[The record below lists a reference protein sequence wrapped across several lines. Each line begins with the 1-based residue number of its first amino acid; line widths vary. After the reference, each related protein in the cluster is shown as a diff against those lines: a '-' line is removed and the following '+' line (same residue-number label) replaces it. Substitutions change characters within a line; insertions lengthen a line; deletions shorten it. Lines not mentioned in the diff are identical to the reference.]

1 MVWDI
6 VLIYK
11 MNQNK
16 LFQGTR
22 IRLALWYA
30 IVMGLILTVCGIGF
44 YTAVSH
50 AHTVALDRE
59 LEFVAK
65 SLHNNLELKLRQ
77 PGKLEPIVKEVLP
90 NLCVVETGCI
100 SDRSPSQ
107 RHILNAIHQSYY
119 VRLFDKSARLIAI
132 SGSLPQ
138 TESSDFNKKLW
149 QTIQD
154 DAGNF
159 YHQMSLVLHTRDNR
173 DWGYLQVGRNIAD
186 LNSYMDAVKL
196 NLVVGLPISMMMVAV
211 ASWWLSGLAMRP
223 IYQSYRQI
231 QQFTADAAHEL
242 RTPLAATQATIDSVL
257 LMPDLNIKEAWDILG
272 TIKRQ
277 NQRLTSL
284 VVDLLMLSRFDRQS
298 ISVQRELCSLNDIIA
313 DLVEEFAAMA
323 ISAKVILKSEIRV
336 NKDVNIVGDSEQ
348 LYRLFSNLIVN
359 AIQYTLPNGEVRVIL
374 DSYDS
379 DAVIQV
385 KDTGIGIP
393 TQELSHI
400 FDRFYRV
407 NSDRSR
413 HTGGSGLGL
422 AIAKAIVLSHHG
434 SLDVES
440 EVGKDSTFIVTLPK
454 LQSSRTQLIKNA

>member
-1 MVWDI
+1 
-6 VLIYK
+6 

-16 LFQGTR
+16 LFQRTR

-30 IVMGLILTVCGIGF
+30 IVMGLILTVCGFGF

-59 LEFVAK
+59 LEFVART
-65 SLHNNLELKLRQ
+65 LHNNLELQLRQ
-77 PGKLEPIVKEVLP
+77 PGKLEPIVKEILP
-90 NLCVVETGCI
+90 NICVLETGCI
-100 SDRSPSQ
+100 SDRSTSK
-107 RHILNAIHQSYY
+107 RHILNAINQGYY
-119 VRLFDKSARLIAI
+119 VRLFGNSGDFVATA
-132 SGSLPQ
+132 GSLPQ
-138 TESSDFNKKLW
+138 TKSLDLNKKVW
-149 QTIQD
+149 QTIED
-154 DAGNF
+154 DTGNF
-159 YHQMSLVLHTRDNR
+159 YHQMSLALHTIDNR

-186 LNSYMDAVKL
+186 VNSYMDAVKL
-196 NLVVGLPISMMMVAV
+196 SLLVGLPISMMMVAV
-211 ASWWLSGLAMRP
+211 ASWWLAGLAMRP

-242 RTPLAATQATIDSVL
+242 RTPLAATQATIDSAL
-257 LMPDLNIKEAWDILG
+257 LMPDLDIKEAWDILG

-359 AIQYTLPNGEVRVIL
+359 AIQYSLFDGEVTVIL
-374 DSYDS
+374 DSYES

-440 EVGKDSTFIVTLPK
+440 EVGKGSTFIVTLPK
-454 LQSSRTQLIKNA
+454 LQSSRPKLIKNA

>member
-1 MVWDI
+1 
-6 VLIYK
+6 

-16 LFQGTR
+16 LFQRTR

-30 IVMGLILTVCGIGF
+30 IVMGLILTVCGFGL

-50 AHTVALDRE
+50 AHSEALDRE
-59 LEFVAK
+59 LEFVART
-65 SLHNNLELKLRQ
+65 LHNNLESKLKQ

-90 NLCVVETGCI
+90 SICVVETGCI
-100 SDRSPSQ
+100 SQQSTYQ
-107 RHILNAIHQSYY
+107 HHILNAIHQGYY
-119 VRLFDKSARLIAI
+119 VRLFGNPGSLIATA
-132 SGSLPQ
+132 GSLPQ
-138 TESSDFNKKLW
+138 TQILDLNKKVW

-159 YHQMSLVLHTRDNR
+159 YHQMSLELHTQDNR

-186 LNSYMDAVKL
+186 VNSYMDAVKL
-196 NLVVGLPISMMMVAV
+196 TLLVGLPIAMTMIAF
-211 ASWWLSGLAMRP
+211 ASWWLAGLAMRP

-231 QQFTADAAHEL
+231 QQFTTDAAHEL

-257 LMPDLNIKEAWDILG
+257 LMPDLDIKEAWDILG

-284 VVDLLMLSRFDRQS
+284 VVDLLMLSRFDRES
-298 ISVQRELCSLNDIIA
+298 LSVQRELCSLNDIIE
-313 DLVEEFAAMA
+313 DLIEEFAAMA
-323 ISAKVILKSEIRV
+323 ISSDVTLKSETSI
-336 NKDVNIVGDSEQ
+336 NKEINIIGNTEQ

-359 AIQYTLPNGEVRVIL
+359 AIQYTLPGGEVTVIL
-374 DSYDS
+374 DKYETE
-379 DAVIQV
+379 AEVRV

-393 TQELSHI
+393 KNELSNV

-422 AIAKAIVLSHHG
+422 AIAKAIVVSHHG
-434 SLDVES
+434 SLELES
-440 EVGKDSTFIVTLPK
+440 EVKKGSTFIVTLPYN
-454 LQSSRTQLIKNA
+454 QSFRTKLIKNT

>member
-1 MVWDI
+1 
-6 VLIYK
+6 

-16 LFQGTR
+16 LFQNTR
-22 IRLALWYA
+22 TRLALWYA
-30 IVMGLILTVCGIGF
+30 IIMGSILTICGFGLYI
-44 YTAVSH
+44 TVSH
-50 AHTVALDRE
+50 AHSEALDRE
-59 LEFVAK
+59 LEFVTTT
-65 SLHNNLELKLRQ
+65 LHNNLELKLKQ
-77 PGKLEPIVKEVLP
+77 PGKIEPIIQDFLP
-90 NLCVVETGCI
+90 NICVVEIGCT
-100 SDRSPSQ
+100 SEQSTPQ
-107 RHILNAIHQSYY
+107 HNILNAINQGYY
-119 VRLFDKSARLIAI
+119 VRLFGNSGGLIAT

-138 TESSDFNKKLW
+138 IESSGLNKKRW

-154 DAGNF
+154 NAGNF
-159 YHQMSLVLHTRDNR
+159 YHQMSLTLHTRDNR

-186 LNSYMDAVKL
+186 VNSYMDAVKL
-196 NLVVGLPISMMMVAV
+196 SLFVGLPIAMTMIAI

-223 IYQSYRQI
+223 IYKSYRQI

-242 RTPLAATQATIDSVL
+242 RTPLAATQATIDSAL
-257 LMPDLNIKEAWDILG
+257 LVPDLDIKEAWNILE

-284 VVDLLMLSRFDRQS
+284 VVDLLMLSRFDRQT
-298 ISVQRELCSLNDIIA
+298 ISLKRELCSLNDIID
-313 DLVEEFAAMA
+313 DLIEEFAAMA
-323 ISAKVILKSEIRV
+323 ISSKVILKSEIHV
-336 NKDVNIVGDSEQ
+336 NKEINIVGNSEQ

-359 AIQYTLPNGEVRVIL
+359 AIQYTLPDGEVTVIL

-379 DAVIQV
+379 NAEIRV

-393 TQELSHI
+393 KNESSQI

-434 SLDVES
+434 SLEVES
-440 EVGKDSTFIVTLPK
+440 EVGKGSTFIVKLPWNQPSHNK
-454 LQSSRTQLIKNA
+454 FIKEP

>member
-1 MVWDI
+1 
-6 VLIYK
+6 

-77 PGKLEPIVKEVLP
+77 PGKLEPIVKEILP

-100 SDRSPSQ
+100 SNRATSQ

-119 VRLFDKSARLIAI
+119 VRLFDKSTRLIAI

-138 TESSDFNKKLW
+138 TESSDLNTKLW

-154 DAGNF
+154 DAGSF
-159 YHQMSLVLHTRDNR
+159 YHQMSLILHTTDNR

-186 LNSYMDAVKL
+186 VNSYMDAVKL
-196 NLVVGLPISMMMVAV
+196 SLVVGLPISMMMVAV
-211 ASWWLSGLAMRP
+211 ASWWLAGLAMRP

-242 RTPLAATQATIDSVL
+242 RTPLAATQATIESAL
-257 LMPDLNIKEAWDILG
+257 LMPDLDIKEAWDILG

-277 NQRLTSL
+277 NYRLSSL

-298 ISVQRELCSLNDIIA
+298 ISVQGELCSLNDIIT

-323 ISAKVILKSEIRV
+323 ISAKVILNSEIRV
-336 NKDVNIVGDSEQ
+336 HKDIKIIGNSEQ

-359 AIQYTLPNGEVRVIL
+359 AIQYTLPGGEVTVIL

-379 DAVIQV
+379 DTEIRVQ
-385 KDTGIGIP
+385 DTGIGIAKN
-393 TQELSHI
+393 ELSHV

-422 AIAKAIVLSHHG
+422 AIAQAIVLSHHG

-440 EVGKDSTFIVTLPK
+440 EIGKGSTFIVTLPCDRSSLTK
-454 LQSSRTQLIKNA
+454 LIINA

>member
-1 MVWDI
+1 
-6 VLIYK
+6 

-16 LFQGTR
+16 LFQRTR

-30 IVMGLILTVCGIGF
+30 IIMGLILTVCGFGL
-44 YTAVSH
+44 YTTVSH
-50 AHTVALDRE
+50 AHSVALDRE

-65 SLHNNLELKLRQ
+65 TLHNNLELKLKQ
-77 PGKLEPIVKEVLP
+77 PGKLSPIIKEVLP

-100 SDRSPSQ
+100 LEKSPSQ
-107 RHILNAIHQSYY
+107 QHILNVINQGYY
-119 VRLFDKSARLIAI
+119 VRLFDNSQRLIAV

-138 TESSDFNKKLW
+138 TESSNLNKIE
-149 QTIQD
+149 QTIED
-154 DAGNF
+154 DIGNF
-159 YHQMSLVLHTRDNR
+159 YHQMSLPLHTRDNR

-186 LNSYMDAVKL
+186 VNSYMDAVKL
-196 NLVVGLPISMMMVAV
+196 SLLVGLPMAMMMVAV

-242 RTPLAATQATIDSVL
+242 RTPLAATQATIESAL
-257 LMPDLNIKEAWDILG
+257 LMPDLDIQEAWDILG

-284 VVDLLMLSRFDRQS
+284 VVDLLMLSRFDRHSRGACGSS
-298 ISVQRELCSLNDIIA
+298 ISVQRELCSLNDIIL
-313 DLVEEFAAMA
+313 DLIEEFAAMA

-336 NKDVNIVGDSEQ
+336 KKDVNILGNSEQ

-359 AIQYTLPNGEVRVIL
+359 AIQYSLPGGKVTVTL

-379 DAVIQV
+379 DAEIRVQ
-385 KDTGIGIP
+385 DTGIGIAKN
-393 TQELSHI
+393 ELSHV

-407 NSDRSR
+407 NTDRSR

-434 SLDVES
+434 SFDVES
-440 EVGKDSTFIVTLPK
+440 EVGKGSTFIVTLPCDRSTRK
-454 LQSSRTQLIKNA
+454 QLIKNG

>member
-1 MVWDI
+1 
-6 VLIYK
+6 

-16 LFQGTR
+16 LFQRTR

-30 IVMGLILTVCGIGF
+30 IVMGLILTACGFGF

-50 AHTVALDRE
+50 AHSEALDRE
-59 LEFVAK
+59 LEFAAK
-65 SLHNNLELKLRQ
+65 SLHNNLELKLNQ
-77 PGKLEPIVKEVLP
+77 PERLSPIVKEVLP

-100 SDRSPSQ
+100 SEKSVSQ
-107 RHILNAIHQSYY
+107 RHILNAINQAYY
-119 VRLFDKSARLIAI
+119 VRLFDNSGNLIAT

-138 TESSDFNKKLW
+138 TQSLDLNKKLW
-149 QTIQD
+149 QTIED
-154 DAGNF
+154 DTGNF
-159 YHQMSLVLHTRDNR
+159 YHQMSLSLHTKDNR

-186 LNSYMDAVKL
+186 VNNYMDAVKL
-196 NLVVGLPISMMMVAV
+196 SLLVGLPISMMMVAF
-211 ASWWLSGLAMRP
+211 ASWWLAGLAMQP

-242 RTPLAATQATIDSVL
+242 RTPLAATQATIESVL
-257 LMPDLNIKEAWDILG
+257 LMPDLDIKEAWDIFG

-284 VVDLLMLSRFDRQS
+284 VVDLLMLSRFDKES
-298 ISVQRELCSLNDIIA
+298 IELQRELCSLNDIID
-313 DLVEEFAAMA
+313 DLIEEFAAMA
-323 ISAKVILKSEIRV
+323 ISAKVTLKSEICV
-336 NKDVNIVGDSEQ
+336 HKYVNIIGNSEQ

-359 AIQYTLPNGEVRVIL
+359 AIQYTLPSGEVTVIL
-374 DSYDS
+374 DSYES
-379 DAVIQV
+379 EAEIRV

-393 TQELSHI
+393 TQELSHV

-422 AIAKAIVLSHHG
+422 AIAKAIVVSHHG
-434 SLDVES
+434 SLELQS
-440 EVGKDSTFIVTLPK
+440 EVNKGSTFIVTLPL
-454 LQSSRTQLIKNA
+454 LQPSRTILIKKAL

>member
-1 MVWDI
+1 
-6 VLIYK
+6 

-16 LFQGTR
+16 LFQRTR

-30 IVMGLILTVCGIGF
+30 IIMGLILTVCGFGL
-44 YTAVSH
+44 YTTVSH
-50 AHTVALDRE
+50 AHSVALDRE
-59 LEFVAK
+59 LEFVANT
-65 SLHNNLELKLRQ
+65 LHNNLELKLKQ
-77 PGKLEPIVKEVLP
+77 PGKISPIVKEVLP

-100 SDRSPSQ
+100 WEKSTSQ
-107 RHILNAIHQSYY
+107 RHILNAIDRGYY
-119 VRLFDKSARLIAI
+119 VRLFDNSGRLIAV

-138 TESSDFNKKLW
+138 TKTLDLNKKVW
-149 QTIQD
+149 QTIED
-154 DAGNF
+154 DTGNF
-159 YHQMSLVLHTRDNR
+159 FHQMSLALHTIDNS

-186 LNSYMDAVKL
+186 VNSYMDAVKL
-196 NLVVGLPISMMMVAV
+196 SLLVGLPMAMMMVAV
-211 ASWWLSGLAMRP
+211 ASWWLSGYSMRP

-242 RTPLAATQATIDSVL
+242 RTPLAATQATIESAL
-257 LMPDLNIKEAWDILG
+257 LMPDLDIKEAWDILG

-298 ISVQRELCSLNDIIA
+298 ISVQRELCSLNDIIN
-313 DLVEEFAAMA
+313 DLIEEFAAMA
-323 ISAKVILKSEIRV
+323 IRANVTLKSEIRV
-336 NKDVNIVGDSEQ
+336 HKDVNIIGDSDQ

-359 AIQYTLPNGEVRVIL
+359 AIQYTLPSGEVTVIL
-374 DSYDS
+374 DSYDP
-379 DAVIQV
+379 DVEIRV

-393 TQELSHI
+393 KHELSNV

-440 EVGKDSTFIVTLPK
+440 EVGKGSIFIVTLPCDR
-454 LQSSRTQLIKNA
+454 SSRKQLIKNGLNG

>member
-1 MVWDI
+1 
-6 VLIYK
+6 

-16 LFQGTR
+16 LFQRTR

-30 IVMGLILTVCGIGF
+30 IVMGLILTVCGFGL

-50 AHTVALDRE
+50 AHSEALDRE
-59 LEFVAK
+59 LEFVATT
-65 SLHNNLELKLRQ
+65 LHNNLELKLKQ
-77 PGKLEPIVKEVLP
+77 PGKLSPIVKEVLP

-100 SDRSPSQ
+100 SQQSTSQ
-107 RHILNAIHQSYY
+107 RHILNAIHQGYY
-119 VRLFDKSARLIAI
+119 VRLFGNSGDLIAT

-138 TESSDFNKKLW
+138 TESLDLNKKVW
-149 QTIQD
+149 QTIED
-154 DAGNF
+154 DTGNF
-159 YHQMSLVLHTRDNR
+159 YHQMSLPLHTIDNR

-186 LNSYMDAVKL
+186 VNSYMDAVKL
-196 NLVVGLPISMMMVAV
+196 SLVVGLPISMIVVAV
-211 ASWWLSGLAMRP
+211 ASWWLAGLAMRP

-242 RTPLAATQATIDSVL
+242 RTPLAATQATIDSAL
-257 LMPDLNIKEAWDILG
+257 LMPDLDIKEAWDILG

-284 VVDLLMLSRFDRQS
+284 IVDLLMLSRFDRQS

-336 NKDVNIVGDSEQ
+336 NKDVNIVGNSEQ

-359 AIQYTLPNGEVRVIL
+359 AIQYTLPGGEVTVIL
-374 DSYDS
+374 ESYDS
-379 DAVIQV
+379 DVEIRV
-385 KDTGIGIP
+385 RDTGIGIP
-393 TQELSHI
+393 KNELSHV

-434 SLDVES
+434 SLEVES
-440 EVGKDSTFIVTLPK
+440 EVGKGSTFIVTLPK
-454 LQSSRTQLIKNA
+454 LESSRKQIRKNACQKIL